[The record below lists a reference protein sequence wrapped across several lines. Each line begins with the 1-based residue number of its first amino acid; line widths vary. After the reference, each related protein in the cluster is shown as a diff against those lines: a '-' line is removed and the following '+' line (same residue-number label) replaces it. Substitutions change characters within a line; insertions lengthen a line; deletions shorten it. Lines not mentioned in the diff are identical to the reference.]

1 MRKILGLT
9 IAMALALSL
18 PAAAGEKLGTI
29 RYFDTTN
36 HAIVLDDG
44 TRLWVSEG
52 QMSGLSQGDSV
63 KASYEMKGERSV
75 VTSIVPSP
83 VGPDGTVDPLD
94 SIQSPD

>member
-18 PAAAGEKLGTI
+18 PAAAEEKLGTI
-29 RYFDTTN
+29 RFVDTAN

-44 TRLWVSEG
+44 TRLWVSES

-63 KASYEMKGERSV
+63 KASYETKGQRPV
-75 VTSIVPSP
+75 VTNIVPAQ

-94 SIQSPD
+94 SMQSD